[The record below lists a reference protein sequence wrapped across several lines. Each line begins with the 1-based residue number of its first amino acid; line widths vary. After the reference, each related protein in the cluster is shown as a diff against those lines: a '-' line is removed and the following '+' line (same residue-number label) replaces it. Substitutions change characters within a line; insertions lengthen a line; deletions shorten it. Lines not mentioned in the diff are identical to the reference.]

1 MELSEIEEKISLLYE
16 RKLSL
21 EKSRNIS
28 LIVAAVLIYNI
39 YQANNSA
46 DLKWWFF
53 AIMGLFVAVA
63 CGLSIKAII
72 QLKKIKEEM
81 AELDRQK
88 NEATE

>member
-16 RKLSL
+16 RKLSI

-46 DLKWWFF
+46 DLKWWFV
-53 AIMGLFVAVA
+53 AIMGSFVAVA
-63 CGLSIKAII
+63 CALSIKAII
-72 QLKKIKEEM
+72 QLKKIREEM
-81 AELDRQK
+81 AELDKQK
-88 NEATE
+88 NEAAD